1 LPERRTPPRRNYSDA
16 LHVIERVKYVD
27 PMVVSYDVT
36 MDDPKYFTKP
46 WSEEF
51 HMVFHPTWNLLE
63 FVCKENDR
71 CSGGHCVESDAQK
84 P

>member
-1 LPERRTPPRRNYSDA
+1 MLAGYHAEITNEVNSIEF
-16 LHVIERVKYVD
+16 LHIK
-27 PMVVSYDVT
+27 

-51 HMVFHPTWNLLE
+51 HMIFHPTWNLLE
-63 FVCKENDR
+63 FVCNENDR